1 MAQVGPRRA
10 DVQERRR
17 KNALLVWARSLRGLI
32 GLVLLLVLLLGMI
45 SACGDE
51 DLVFPGN
58 IPILPTAASEPT
70 DTPTPEEG

>member
-1 MAQVGPRRA
+1 MAQVGARRA
-10 DVQERRR
+10 DVQVRRPETT
-17 KNALLVWARSLRGLI
+17 LLAWARSLRGFI
-32 GLVLLLVLLLGMI
+32 GLILLLMLLLGMI

-70 DTPTPEEG
+70 DTPTPEGG